1 MVTVASGSN
10 INSNDY
16 NDLVGRV
23 NTIMGIGSGTTGYG
37 QAITSSNVAGSSTV
51 NITAA
56 QWDNLRTDINKAYR
70 HQSGADTGI
79 GDIAVGNAIGAD
91 ASTISTSY
99 LEGDT
104 LDATNKGVN
113 DYNSAVTTIEASPLS
128 FDASY
133 VVTESGAQGSNA
145 AGANYNAGLRYTGN
159 WQFVQGQLDVT
170 FAGGYTCKNND
181 GTDVTASAAD
191 HARHFFNAGGAIIF
205 NPSLGTDSPDSLKE
219 QDWRDLLNQI
229 GDIYFGATASSSTG
243 TRGAATAVGYHDLTG
258 SWQLIFSASGG
269 TISGKY
275 NENVFR
281 LYAYIPTAGTVRF
294 LIEYD
299 DLDAG
304 DQTGTGG
311 PQDENITAEVY
322 MDVSHRRASGSGEV
336 TVSAPSYSM
345 AANFNNIRSLTGFT

>member
-1 MVTVASGSN
+1 MVTVTSGSN

-37 QAITSSNVAGSSTV
+37 QAITASNVAGSSTTD
-51 NITAA
+51 IAA
-56 QWDNLRTDINKAYR
+56 SQWDNLRVEIDKANR
-70 HQSGADTGI
+70 HQTGSNTGI
-79 GDIAVGNAIGAD
+79 GDIQAGNAIGAN
-91 ASTISTSY
+91 ASTSSTTY

-104 LDATNKGVN
+104 LDAANKGIN
-113 DYNSAVTTIEASPLS
+113 DYNTAVTAIEASPLS

-145 AGANYNAGLRYTGN
+145 AGANYNAGLRFTSN
-159 WQFVQGQLDVT
+159 WQFVQGQLDVS

-181 GTDVTASAAD
+181 GSDVTATAAD
-191 HARHFFNAGGAIIF
+191 HARHFFNAGGAVIF
-205 NPSLGTDSPDSLKE
+205 NPSLATDSPDSLKE

-229 GDIYFGATASSSTG
+229 GDVFFGATASSSTG
-243 TRGAATAVGYHDLTG
+243 TRGSATTVGYHDLTG
-258 SWQLIFSASGG
+258 SNQLIFSATGG
-269 TISGKY
+269 TVSGNY
-275 NENVFR
+275 AENICR
-281 LYAYIPTAGTVRF
+281 LYARIPTAGPVRF

-311 PQDENITAEVY
+311 PQDEDITADVY

-336 TVSAPSYSM
+336 TVAAPSYSM
-345 AANFNNIRSLTGFT
+345 AANFNNIRGLTGFT